1 VRQARIAWKGIGVAM
16 VVLLVDGHDGISVGP
31 EAAAQL
37 ARLGVT
43 NAAVVRDREITG
55 LVLEGWLFDLAS
67 ASEAASAV
75 VGPDRA
81 VRVLEPLI
89 QLAVSA
95 GIDGGTDV
103 SQATNRA
110 RDGVSGAAGAQPGG
124 RRLGTPA
131 QGGS

>member
-1 VRQARIAWKGIGVAM
+1 M

-43 NAAVVRDREITG
+43 NVAVVRDREITG

-67 ASEAASAV
+67 TSEAASAV

-110 RDGVSGAAGAQPGG
+110 RDGVSRAACAQPRG